1 MSRSYWRE
9 HSREIIREVLAK
21 LPATATPDEAK
32 KAVSDAYP
40 FGERAMHPYKIWLS
54 EVRAQIEQRFPEV
67 RRARVKA
74 EFEAEMER
82 RRAAGIPSVVEM
94 NFGDEK

>member
-1 MSRSYWRE
+1 MSRSQWRE
-9 HSREIIREVLAK
+9 YSREVIRETLAE
-21 LPATATPDEAK
+21 LPATVTPDEAK
-32 KAVSDAYP
+32 KAISAAYP

-54 EVRAQIEQRFPEV
+54 EVRNQIEQRFPEI